1 MHEGGQSKQADA
13 ERASRVS
20 RRGNQPG
27 RAPGLTPEFE
37 VSPATATR
45 TGSPRS
51 MTALQRAAGNRAAR
65 ALAGE
70 GPRSYAAP
78 EVRVDV
84 PAAAV
89 PVAEPA
95 REVLESTSAATEHVG
110 HRRTAP
116 ADLVAR
122 WAEAQRSA
130 GLERVTVPSQRSMVQ
145 RAGPTIRPG
154 NKSDKLT
161 MAGDAGAAL
170 TSAGKTAIEGV
181 GIQGVG
187 STGGIGQISRDVLE
201 FSTAAGEIL
210 GFVAIGL
217 NVFSLGENLVR
228 GWDAKIRLAAFTK
241 AFQQLPEDDPLRP
254 YLIEAAKQQR
264 WEKNRRW
271 ARAAVTA
278 AIIGLTIAAL
288 AVASGGA
295 LLLAIATVLAIGK
308 TIETVRN
315 YLKKRKA
322 KKQQKAAAT
331 EMFDQAYAAGPESQ
345 TYQSF
350 TELLG
355 ALNIPVPDPASNKF
369 KKERTYAID
378 QLAPHLARSDDA
390 IKEAL
395 PEQAEEFV
403 ARADAEA
410 DAQIAEVEAAAAA
423 AGVDAAAQ
431 SQAGGG
437 PDAEEAGEQEEEVAA
452 PA

>member
-1 MHEGGQSKQADA
+1 MTIPFGDLRRQNAALRA
-13 ERASRVS
+13 EIDEAISRVLDS
-20 RRGNQPG
+20 GWFILGQEVAAFEQEFAAYCETTYAIGVDSGYSALELIVRAYDIGPG
-27 RAPGLTPEFE
+27 DE
-37 VSPATATR
+37 V
-45 TGSPRS
+45 
-51 MTALQRAAGNRAAR
+51 
-65 ALAGE
+65 
-70 GPRSYAAP
+70 
-78 EVRVDV
+78 
-84 PAAAV
+84 
-89 PVAEPA
+89 
-95 REVLESTSAATEHVG
+95 
-110 HRRTAP
+110 
-116 ADLVAR
+116 
-122 WAEAQRSA
+122 
-130 GLERVTVPSQRSMVQ
+130 
-145 RAGPTIRPG
+145 I
-154 NKSDKLT
+154 
-161 MAGDAGAAL
+161 
-170 TSAGKTAIEGV
+170 
-181 GIQGVG
+181 
-187 STGGIGQISRDVLE
+187 
-201 FSTAAGEIL
+201 TAANT
-210 GFVAIGL
+210 F
-217 NVFSLGENLVR
+217 
-228 GWDAKIRLAAFTK
+228 
-241 AFQQLPEDDPLRP
+241 
-254 YLIEAAKQQR
+254 
-264 WEKNRRW
+264 
-271 ARAAVTA
+271 
-278 AIIGLTIAAL
+278 
-288 AVASGGA
+288 
-295 LLLAIATVLAIGK
+295 IATVLAIGK

-369 KKERTYAID
+369 KKERSYAID